1 MGRETL
7 VSNRQSWRRFTF
19 LPPQENLTFQ
29 FQQEKL
35 TFQPPQEKLNF
46 QFQQEKLAFQAPQ
59 EVGEKRMKVIRAEMT
74 STRSIQVFTRS
85 KEAVVEILSKW
96 KCAQKNVKLLKFS
109 RRFMFSL

>member
-35 TFQPPQEKLNF
+35 TFQPPQEKLAF
-46 QFQQEKLAFQAPQ
+46 QVQQEKLAFQAAQ